1 MVADTSAKEEIKRA
15 VDIVELIGRY
25 VELRKVGRNYVGRCP
40 FHGDNDPS
48 FNVNRERQSFH
59 CFGCKKGGDIFSF
72 WMEYHGTTFPE
83 AMRDISEKYGIPYT
97 PSSYSPE
104 EKKKAQARTSLF
116 RINEI
121 SAKYFEHTLEDPRK
135 GAPAKAYLDRRKI
148 THDTQT
154 AFRLGFASNEWN
166 GLLKQ
171 LQTAGVDENLA
182 VDAGVIVRGNG
193 GRLYDRFRGRVV
205 FPLLDQRN
213 QVVGFG
219 GRVLDNS
226 LPKYLNTPETPVF
239 HKSDFLYGLPAAAS
253 AIRNSGRVVVVEG
266 YMDCIALQCQGLREV
281 VATLGTAL
289 TRSHVRK
296 LKGYGSEVFLVFD
309 ADEAGK
315 KAALR
320 SLPLFLNEGLS
331 ARVAVLKAGY
341 DPDSYVNAFGLD
353 EFVARLEKA
362 PGLFDFFIEQQAD
375 TKDGSVEQNVR
386 ILQAVIPVIASIEND
401 MQQALYVQRISQRLN
416 VNEDLVWG
424 ELEKQPGDRARRDEG
439 GRRWISPAA
448 GTIEKRFDAL
458 HLLNLLVH
466 HPKTVDRLKSCK
478 CACLIEDAGVRDI
491 VTKIFQYHGEGNP
504 CSFDFLHERLE
515 SEEARSYLREVY
527 FEGSRFTGDEVDLA
541 LAEIETK
548 VENRRI
554 AENLAGAG
562 EDLEALNRVL
572 ELKRL
577 RDSAAGR
584 STGSTPR

>member
-1 MVADTSAKEEIKRA
+1 MVSDISAKEEIKRA

-48 FNVNRERQSFH
+48 FNVNREKQSFH
-59 CFGCKKGGDIFSF
+59 CFGCKKGGDVFSF

-83 AMRDISEKYGIPYT
+83 AMRDLAEKYGIPYT

-104 EKKKAQARTSLF
+104 EKKKAQTRTSLF

-121 SAKYFEHTLEDPRK
+121 SAKYFEHILENPKK
-135 GAPAKAYLDRRKI
+135 GEPARSYLDRRKI
-148 THDTQT
+148 IPDTRS
-154 AFRLGFASNEWN
+154 AFRLGFASNEWD

-171 LQTAGVDENLA
+171 LQTAGVDVNLA
-182 VDAGVIVRGNG
+182 VEAGVIVRGNG

-219 GRVLDNS
+219 GRVLDDS

-253 AIRNSGRVVVVEG
+253 AIRSSGRVIVVEG
-266 YMDCIALQCQGLREV
+266 YMDCIALQRHGLSEV

-289 TRSHVRK
+289 TKSHVRK

-315 KAALR
+315 KAAVR

-331 ARVAVLKAGY
+331 ARVVVLESGY
-341 DPDSYVNAFGLD
+341 DPDSYVNTYGLD
-353 EFVARLEKA
+353 KFVARIEQA
-362 PGLFDFFIEQQAD
+362 PGLFDFFIEQQTD
-375 TKDGSVEQNVR
+375 TKDGSVEQNVK
-386 ILQAVIPVIASIEND
+386 ILQAVLPVIASIENE
-401 MQQALYVQRISQRLN
+401 MQQALYVQRISQRLG
-416 VNEDLVWG
+416 VTEQMLWR
-424 ELEKQPGDRARRDEG
+424 ELEKLPAEKGRQEARS
-439 GRRWISPAA
+439 RRWISPAA

-458 HLLNLLVH
+458 HILNLLVH
-466 HPKTVDRLKSCK
+466 HPKTVEKLKSCK
-478 CACLIEDAGVRDI
+478 CVCLIEDAAVRDI
-491 VTKIFQYHGEGNP
+491 VTKIFQYHGEGVQ
-504 CSFDFLHERLE
+504 CSFDFLHEHLE
-515 SEEARSYLREVY
+515 SEEAKSHLREVY
-527 FEGSRFTGDEVDLA
+527 LEGSRFTGDEVKLA

-548 VENRRI
+548 IENRHI
-554 AENLAGAG
+554 AESLTGAG
-562 EDLEALNRVL
+562 EDLEALNKVL
-572 ELKRL
+572 EIKRL
-577 RDSAAGR
+577 RDNAGGWPPASAH
-584 STGSTPR
+584 